1 MRPHVDSRSPGRSS
15 GQGLGWGPFPEP
27 HSRSGPGHC
36 EPGRALIPGI
46 PAPPL
51 GMVLGS
57 GLALRPLASRRAL
70 SSHQPVLIKFL
81 LYVGQLERAKPVSEG
96 G

>member
-1 MRPHVDSRSPGRSS
+1 MWIAGPQEGAVVR
-15 GQGLGWGPFPEP
+15 GWGGGHFLSLIPEVVLDI
-27 HSRSGPGHC
+27 
-36 EPGRALIPGI
+36 EPGRGIIPGI

-70 SSHQPVLIKFL
+70 SSHQPILIKFL
-81 LYVGQLERAKPVSEG
+81 LYVGQRERAKPIPEG